1 MRISDWSS
9 DVCSSDLMDYN
20 ALASTDIDL
29 LAFSDALRTE
39 LDADVLTFGQT
50 LNTQATLPQVVSAL
64 ASASDGQAASALEHI
79 ADAAL
84 PRALLPSRAIDLGP
98 RSSSIRIDAANPVKV
113 NALSLLRSEEHTS
126 ALQSPM
132 RTSYA

>member
-1 MRISDWSS
+1 
-9 DVCSSDLMDYN
+9 MDYN

-50 LNTQATLPQVVSAL
+50 LNTQATLPQVVTVL
-64 ASASDGQAASALEHI
+64 ATESDGQAASALAHI

-84 PRALLPSRAIDLGP
+84 PRALLPSRAIDTGP
-98 RSSSIRIDAANPVKV
+98 RSPHFRVATTKPVTV
-113 NALSLLRSEEHTS
+113 NALR
-126 ALQSPM
+126 
-132 RTSYA
+132 

>member
-1 MRISDWSS
+1 MN
-9 DVCSSDLMDYN
+9 YN

-29 LAFSDALRTE
+29 RAFSDALRTQ

-64 ASASDGQAASALEHI
+64 ASASDAQAASALEHI

-113 NALSLLRSEEHTS
+113 NAPSPLRPLLLLGIPHRQADLLLAGSLQGRSGVGRKS
-126 ALQSPM
+126 
-132 RTSYA
+132 